1 MCYSAK
7 IRADYK
13 QFVRDF
19 GAVLSLKSF
28 YELFWR
34 RLSDHTIEI
43 PRAVESA
50 FAVPTTEEERH
61 IKSLVAD
68 HTALRAQE
76 LAEKL
81 SKQEMRLQAAELK
94 LQKNETK
101 AAAEEKR
108 ISTSKIARLQ
118 AQLAD
123 LARTENE
130 ASDYRIF
137 PGSFVPVMVM
147 ETGKRVLKPMRYH
160 CRPAGKPASFDEQYP
175 GCYNARRDSLKGF
188 WGPLYRTSRGVV
200 VLSAFYE
207 HVPRHLAEGR
217 VLGPGEKQKD
227 AIVEFRPE
235 PAQDVIAAC
244 LWSRWAAPG
253 VPDLLSFA
261 LITEDPPPE
270 VLAVGHDRC
279 IVPLDP
285 RDVDAWLDPET
296 TDLGLLD
303 AILDRRLRPY
313 FGHELAGGGR

>member
-34 RLSDHTIEI
+34 RLSDRTIEI

-61 IKSLVAD
+61 IKSLIAD
-68 HTALRAQE
+68 HAALRAQE

-81 SKQEMRLQAAELK
+81 SKQEMRLLAAELK
-94 LQKNETK
+94 LQKKETK
-101 AAAEEKR
+101 TAAEERR
-108 ISTSKIARLQ
+108 ISTAKIARLKE
-118 AQLAD
+118 QLAD
-123 LARTENE
+123 LARTETE

-147 ETGKRVLKPMRYH
+147 EAGQRVLVPMRYH
-160 CRPAGKPASFDEQYP
+160 CRPAGKPASFDEQFP

-188 WGPLYRTSRGVV
+188 WEPLYRTCRGVV

-207 HVPRHLAEGR
+207 HVSRHLAEGR
-217 VLGPGEKQKD
+217 VLGPGEKQQD

-244 LWSRWAAPG
+244 LWSRWTAPG

-285 RDVDAWLDPET
+285 LDVDVWLDPGT
-296 TDLGLLD
+296 TDVGLLD
-303 AILDRRLRPY
+303 TILNRRLRPY
-313 FGHELAGGGR
+313 FGHEIAG